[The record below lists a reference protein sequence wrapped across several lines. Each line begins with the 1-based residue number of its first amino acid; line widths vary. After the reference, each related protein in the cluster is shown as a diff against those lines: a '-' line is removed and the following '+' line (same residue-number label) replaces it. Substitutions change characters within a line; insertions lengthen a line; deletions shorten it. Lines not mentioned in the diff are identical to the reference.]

1 MNPFKSLITEKTKDE
16 KSKSSNDS
24 FKKEKKDDEKSVF
37 LEKIITP
44 TYSNDGFNTP
54 SEALG
59 GIFNILVK
67 LEKQKHNRFLEKIYQ
82 EKQQQNKIENRNKE
96 IIRALN
102 GGVITKKVKEK
113 SIKTIKSKSL
123 FLKAAIPLALTVA
136 GTVAFADDFTTIPKP
151 QGEADLKPASV
162 PVASAEPVNEQPPSV
177 TPKPEAETVPKETP
191 KGEKENVFTGLI
203 EPIKDDSEEKEAAKI
218 KDSEN
223 KIREQQQREAADKAA
238 ADKAAADKAAADKA
252 AAEEANRKRA
262 EEEEA
267 NRKRAEEEANRKRAA
282 ADKAAAEEAAAE
294 EANRKRAEEE
304 EANRK
309 RAAAEKAA
317 ADKAA
322 AEEAAAEEANR
333 KRAEEEEAN
342 RKRAAAEE
350 ANRNQTLEK
359 ISPATPIV
367 PMKKP
372 EPIISGPNPS
382 VSQAINVPT
391 MDGRKIYSIGDS
403 HGEAVAVMNNKV
415 TNMANGGQPST
426 SSTNYGGTWRG
437 LSSSRRFGSPV
448 GLANIPPNQNLIIS
462 QGANDT
468 ANSMRSHIDS
478 KGKIPLIPPSKIASN
493 VAKLVAAA
501 QSNGHN
507 VVFMLFP
514 NGPGRGSGL
523 AKYYGGDYQ
532 EEVRNAIRS
541 AINVPIIDLN
551 GRPLQPDGI
560 HNTFPAYAAASKE
573 AASKFDDSKT
583 TKKVSSINNFPAV
596 FDKNIFDLSNESMR
610 LFSDIQNM
618 ENTDEIFESPIKLS
632 SSNVN
637 QREDMQENL
646 KNDKPALISK
656 NYEMTELIVG

>member
-102 GGVITKKVKEK
+102 GGEITKKVKEK

-151 QGEADLKPASV
+151 QGEADLKPASD
-162 PVASAEPVNEQPPSV
+162 PVASAEPVNEQPPPV
-177 TPKPEAETVPKETP
+177 TPKPEEKAETVPKETP

-238 ADKAAADKAAADKA
+238 A
-252 AAEEANRKRA
+252 
-262 EEEEA
+262 
-267 NRKRAEEEANRKRAA
+267 
-282 ADKAAAEEAAAE
+282 
-294 EANRKRAEEE
+294 
-304 EANRK
+304 
-309 RAAAEKAA
+309 
-317 ADKAA
+317 
-322 AEEAAAEEANR
+322 
-333 KRAEEEEAN
+333 EEAN

-573 AASKFDDSKT
+573 AASKFNDSKT

>member
-267 NRKRAEEEANRKRAA
+267 NRKRAEEEANRKR
-282 ADKAAAEEAAAE
+282 
-294 EANRKRAEEE
+294 
-304 EANRK
+304 
-309 RAAAEKAA
+309 AA